1 MSNQCPVCYNDVTIN
16 NVMNLKCN
24 HQMCT
29 TCYYNWTDNHGQNSC
44 PCCRD
49 KIYTKEIANRIDELY
64 DLNEEKEELQDAI
77 YSLNKNKE
85 EIQDDRDN
93 LIYESVKYE
102 RRLRDQRFTLRQQ
115 EWELQEVE
123 EKFKNLKRYS
133 SEIKAIIPDSL
144 TEDHRKLAIHFR
156 GIAKFHDDEY
166 NDVIKIQKF
175 RVVKS
180 LEHII
185 KKKNNTHD
193 ILKLSVET
201 NSKSKKRY
209 REFSEYYEEEVISI
223 GNSILFENEEEEIS
237 IGNSILFENEEEDSY
252 EETDSDYS
260 EMPELEEGEIL
271 EEEVIDAE
279 GRVYTYYSSGD
290 YIVHLPNLGTNV

>member
-1 MSNQCPVCYNDVTIN
+1 
-16 NVMNLKCN
+16 MNLKCK

-29 TCYYNWTDNHGQNSC
+29 GCYYNWTDNHGQNSC

-49 KIYTKEIANRIDELY
+49 KIYTKEIAKRIDELY
-64 DLNEEKEELQDAI
+64 DLNDEKEELQEAI

-156 GIAKFHDDEY
+156 DIAKFHDHEY
-166 NDVIKIQKF
+166 NDEMKEQKN

-185 KKKNNTHD
+185 KKNNNTHD

-209 REFSEYYEEEVISI
+209 REFNEYYD
-223 GNSILFENEEEEIS
+223 EEEIS
-237 IGNSILFENEEEDSY
+237 IGNSILFENEEEDIYCTSG
-252 EETDSDYS
+252 SDYS
-260 EMPELEEGEIL
+260 EMPELEEIPELEEGEIY
-271 EEEVIDAE
+271 EEGEVYA
-279 GRVYTYYSSGD
+279 YYSSGD
-290 YIVHLPNLGTNV
+290 YIFNLPNLGTNV